1 MAKIATRVAYGD
13 ALKQLMAEDR
23 NIVALDADLA
33 GSTKGAEAKKVAP
46 ERHFDMGIAE
56 GNMMAVAA
64 GLAASGKIA
73 FASTFAMFATG
84 RAYEQIRNS
93 IVYPALN
100 VKVCA
105 SHAGVSVG
113 EDGASHQCIEDVSL
127 MRTIPG
133 MRVIVPCDYNEAL
146 QAIKYIAYQDGPFYV
161 RLGRSGVE
169 QVNDENYVFT
179 FGKGVVLKEGDPNS
193 RIALIGSGSSVQECL
208 KAYDML
214 DVKPKVVNMHTIS
227 PIDAGM
233 IEELKK
239 SYDTIITVEDHL
251 ITGGL
256 GSAVAE
262 VMASAEGGA
271 RLVRLGVPNVFGE
284 SGKPDELY
292 HKFGFDAEAIK
303 NAVENA

>member
-1 MAKIATRVAYGD
+1 M
-13 ALKQLMAEDR
+13 
-23 NIVALDADLA
+23 
-33 GSTKGAEAKKVAP
+33 
-46 ERHFDMGIAE
+46 
-56 GNMMAVAA
+56 
-64 GLAASGKIA
+64 
-73 FASTFAMFATG
+73 
-84 RAYEQIRNS
+84 
-93 IVYPALN
+93 
-100 VKVCA
+100 
-105 SHAGVSVG
+105 
-113 EDGASHQCIEDVSL
+113 
-127 MRTIPG
+127 
-133 MRVIVPCDYNEAL
+133 
-146 QAIKYIAYQDGPFYV
+146 
-161 RLGRSGVE
+161 
-169 QVNDENYVFT
+169 FT

-239 SYDTIITVEDHL
+239 TCDTIITVEDHL

-292 HKFGFDAEAIK
+292 Q
-303 NAVENA
+303 